1 MDFDD
6 WKSYL
11 PSYRFPSFLR
21 TCFACLGVLILGS
34 SLLLFLVLPSIFTY
48 INTLDE
54 APIVDISVG
63 SFLQLDG
70 YRLEILAL
78 ENDTRCPGETL
89 CSPPGSATVRLRD
102 TLSES
107 KYVIH
112 YNEAS
117 SFSDLVSLPKG
128 YVIRVVNILPDSVSD
143 AYTLRLQIFQPA
155 KE

>member
-11 PSYRFPSFLR
+11 PRYHFPSFLR
-21 TCFACLGVLILGS
+21 TCFGCLGALILGS

-89 CSPPGSATVRLRD
+89 CSPPSSATVRFRD
-102 TLSES
+102 TLSS
-107 KYVIH
+107 
-112 YNEAS
+112 
-117 SFSDLVSLPKG
+117 
-128 YVIRVVNILPDSVSD
+128 
-143 AYTLRLQIFQPA
+143 TLYIQA
-155 KE
+155 A